1 MVALGALLN
10 NLFSQ
15 TTSWLNSQQRTD
27 LSLPELCEQLLSNKG
42 EVTGLSLARDIL
54 GQFEQETSEEQKAF
68 FTILIKEFDLVTDE
82 LNAALKMYEAKADQT
97 SYSKLMT
104 AATSRRQTLFRK
116 LNELPGATQRL
127 VNMRKTLLGLLPA
140 HPELAV
146 IDQDLKQ
153 LFTSWFNRGFL
164 VLQPISWSSPAHILE
179 KIIAYEAVHAIES
192 WDDLRRRLQPADRRC
207 FAFFHPAMPDEPL
220 IFVEIALSKEIP
232 EAIQTILADRSEAD
246 EGRPKTATFYSI
258 SNCQTGLAGISF
270 GNSLIKTVV
279 GELRREFESL
289 EQFVTLSPLPEFAD
303 WMSAQSLIDPLPLED
318 DQKILDLAACYLVHG
333 KTQSGTPFD
342 PVARFHLGNG
352 ARIHALHANADRSAN
367 GKSRSHAV
375 MVNYLYDLEQLEEN
389 HQKFATNGVI
399 ACSGKVKDR
408 ADAALHLLLDL
419 KI

>member
-68 FTILIKEFDLVTDE
+68 FTTLTKEFDLVTDE

-232 EAIQTILADRSEAD
+232 GAIQTILADRSEAD

>member
-15 TTSWLNSQQRTD
+15 TTNWLNNQQRSD

-42 EVTGLSLARDIL
+42 EVTGLSLASDIL
-54 GQFEQETSEEQKAF
+54 DMFEQQNSEGQKVF
-68 FTILIKEFDLVTDE
+68 LTTLVTEFDLDTNE
-82 LNAALKMYEAKADQT
+82 LNAALKMYEADPDKA

-104 AATSRRQTLFRK
+104 AATSRRQTLFKK

-127 VNMRKTLLGLLPA
+127 VNMRKTLLELLPA

-232 EAIQTILADRSEAD
+232 RAIQAILANDNEAD
-246 EGRPKTATFYSI
+246 DGRPKTATFYSI

-279 GELRREFESL
+279 SELRREFESL
-289 EQFVTLSPLPEFAD
+289 EKFVTLSPLPVFAD
-303 WMSAQSLIDPLPLED
+303 WLSTQTLSEPVSLKK
-318 DQKILDLAACYLVHG
+318 DQNITDLAACYLVYG
-333 KTQSGTPFD
+333 KTQFGTPFD

-352 ARIHALHANADRSAN
+352 ARIHALHANADMSEN

-375 MVNYLYDLEQLEEN
+375 MVNYLYDLKQLEEN
-389 HQKFATNGVI
+389 HQKFAVDGVI

-408 ADAALHLLLDL
+408 ADATLHLLPEL
-419 KI
+419 KV